1 MEEIIRD
8 LMGQLSSANH
18 TNGDMQKELEEWET
32 RYAKAEREL
41 FAARE
46 EIAELK
52 KDLRFMKDENY
63 WFKEYER
70 IREELVTLKER
81 LEAPLSEGA
90 YANE

>member
-18 TNGDMQKELEEWET
+18 TNGYMQKELEEWET

-52 KDLRFMKDENY
+52 KDLRFMKDGNY

-70 IREELVTLKER
+70 IREELVALKER

-90 YANE
+90 CANE